1 MNYVIAASRP
11 WYWGLGPELQE
22 HFARPFATVQREQ
35 DLDVAKLR
43 KLQPRYVFFPHW
55 SAKIPEEIFDRFECV
70 VFHMTDL
77 PFGRGGSPL
86 QNLIARGIYET
97 RISALRCSPV
107 LDGGPIYLKR
117 PLSLE
122 GNAEEIYVRAAGVIG
137 KMIAYI
143 VKHEPAPVPQTGQP
157 TVFRRRTP
165 EESDMASLADLRKV
179 FDHIRMLD
187 AKGYPHAFVETEHLR
202 LEFRRASLSTDS
214 VQAEVTIKRKL

>member
-11 WYWGLGPELQE
+11 WYWGLGAELQKRL
-22 HFARPFATVQREQ
+22 AKPFVTVQREQ
-35 DLDVAKLR
+35 DLDVAQLR

-55 SAKIPEEIFDRFECV
+55 SAKIPAEIFDSFECI

-86 QNLIARGIYET
+86 QNLIVRGIYET
-97 RISALRCSPV
+97 QISALRCSSV

-117 PLSLE
+117 PLSLQ
-122 GNAEEIYVRAAGVIG
+122 GNAEEIYVRAAGVVG
-137 KMIAYI
+137 EMIAHI
-143 VKHEPAPVPQTGQP
+143 VVHEPEPQPQTGEA

-165 EESDMASLADLRKV
+165 AESDISSLADLRKV

-187 AKGYPHAFVETEHLR
+187 AEGYPHACLETEHLL
-202 LEFRRASLSTDS
+202 LEFRRASINADA
-214 VQAEVTIKRKL
+214 VRAEVTIKRKP